1 MNYSSGND
9 IAGLSRQAPILEGM
23 ELKVLRAGFTVLD
36 VAHLSLREGET
47 LALIGPNG
55 AGKTT
60 LLVTLCCLTKGFSGR
75 ILFHGRRVGDEVSEG
90 EYRRCLAMVFQEPLL
105 FDTTVFHN
113 VASGLK
119 FRKFDNA
126 RVKKVVGEN
135 LERFGITHLRDRS
148 ARMLSGG
155 EAQRV
160 SLARAFA
167 LSPEV
172 LFLDEPFSALDQPSR
187 ESLIDDFER
196 ARKASRT
203 TTVFATHDRLE
214 ALRLSDR
221 IAVMN
226 NGTVVQEGF
235 PDEVMNTPADEFVAS
250 FVGVETIFR
259 GRVVKRKD
267 GALTVSVSNREIE
280 VVGRYEPG
288 DEVVLCIRPENV
300 VLSMDSMGTQ
310 NSARNNFAGVI
321 EKIVPL
327 GLYYKITLNCGFV
340 LTAYVTGHSCE
351 SMTLVPGKQ
360 ITASFKATAVHV
372 LKRGN

>member
-1 MNYSSGND
+1 MNHSGGND
-9 IAGLSRQAPILEGM
+9 IAGLNGQAPILEGK

-36 VAHLSLREGET
+36 VAHLSLREGDT
-47 LALIGPNG
+47 LSLIGPNG

-60 LLVTLCCLTKGFSGR
+60 LLVTLCYLSKGFSGK
-75 ILFHGRRVGDEVSEG
+75 ILFRGKSVGDEIPEG
-90 EYRRCLAMVFQEPLL
+90 EYRRRLAMVFQEPLL

-119 FRKFDNA
+119 FRKLDSA
-126 RVKKVVGEN
+126 RIRDIVGEN
-135 LERFGITHLRDRS
+135 LERFGITHLKDRS

-167 LSPEV
+167 LSPEI

-187 ESLIDDFER
+187 ESLIDDFEK
-196 ARKASRT
+196 ARKSSRT

-226 NGTVVQEGF
+226 NGKVIQEGF
-235 PDEVMNTPADEFVAS
+235 SEEVMNAPADEFVAS
-250 FVGVETIFR
+250 FVGVETTLK
-259 GRVVKRKD
+259 GRVVTGEE
-267 GALTVSVSNREIE
+267 GALIVSVSGHEIE

-288 DEVVLCIRPENV
+288 DEVILCIRPENV
-300 VLSMDSMGTQ
+300 VLSMDSMGIQ
-310 NSARNNFAGVI
+310 SSARNKFAGVI
-321 EKIVPL
+321 EKMVPL
-327 GLYYKITLNCGFV
+327 GLYYKIVLNCGFV
-340 LTAYVTGHSCE
+340 LTAYVTRTSQEG
-351 SMTLVPGKQ
+351 MALAPGKR

-372 LKRGN
+372 LKRGD